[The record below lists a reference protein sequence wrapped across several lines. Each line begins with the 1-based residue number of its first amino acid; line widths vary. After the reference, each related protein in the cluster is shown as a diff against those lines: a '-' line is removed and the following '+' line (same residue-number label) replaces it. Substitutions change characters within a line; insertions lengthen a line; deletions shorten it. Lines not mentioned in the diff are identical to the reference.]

1 MSKATDETRVLP
13 FEMCR
18 RKSMKKLTTL
28 AFVATL
34 LVAGSAFAGRNFTAA
49 PNATFT
55 FGVGGAAAGPST
67 TNNDDSCGI
76 GTTPAAT
83 LLLPYFEVE
92 TATRATDTFFTIV
105 NTGYLPQIAHVV
117 VWTDWSYPV
126 LDFNIFLTG
135 FDVQPISMY
144 DIIVNGI
151 IAPIP
156 NSATLYFGPW

>member
-1 MSKATDETRVLP
+1 MSQATDESRVVP

-28 AFVATL
+28 AMVAPL
-34 LVAGSAFAGRNFTAA
+34 LVAGSAFAARNGVTAS

-67 TNNDDSCGI
+67 TNNDDSCDI
-76 GTTPAAT
+76 GVTPAAT

-117 VWTDWSYPV
+117 VW
-126 LDFNIFLTG
+126 
-135 FDVQPISMY
+135 
-144 DIIVNGI
+144 
-151 IAPIP
+151 
-156 NSATLYFGPW
+156 